1 MASPQTENGHTRLAD
16 ELLDALIRHPFSKR
30 QYKIILAVIR
40 KTYGF
45 SKLMDDIA
53 SSQLAEMTGIGE
65 ANCRRTVI
73 ELEAM
78 QVLTTEPG
86 RYGKKIRLN
95 KDYEQWC
102 VKLARAKTT
111 RSPCQNGTAGV
122 PKQHVQACQN
132 DTHNKH
138 LPIDSSNTTTTVEAI
153 DPLASSAC
161 GGDLVY
167 PCGLDAREQRQA
179 QELVEPLNGQAQDV
193 LDELAGLMRLKQ
205 IRVSP
210 IACLRGMVRKA
221 QEGLFTFEAGESV
234 RKAREQPEKEAEH
247 PPEPSTDDVI
257 AEHARLLGIPVEEY
271 RERIGANA

>member
-45 SKLMDDIA
+45 GKLMDDIT
-53 SSQLAEMTGIGE
+53 STQLAEMTGIGE

-73 ELEAM
+73 ELEGM
-78 QVLTTEPG
+78 QVLKTETG
-86 RYGKKIRLN
+86 RYGKRICLN
-95 KDYEQWC
+95 KNYEQWC
-102 VKLARAKTT
+102 VKLARVKTT
-111 RSPCQNGTAGV
+111 RSPCQNGTAAV
-122 PKQHVQACQN
+122 PKQHAQACQN

-138 LPIDSSNTTTTVEAI
+138 SPINSSNTTTTVEAEG
-153 DPLASSAC
+153 ASSSGDC
-161 GGDLVY
+161 GGDLVF

-179 QELVEPLNGQAQDV
+179 HELVKPLNGQAQDV
-193 LDELAGLMRLKQ
+193 LDELAGLMQLKQ

-221 QEGLFTFEAGESV
+221 QEGLFTLEAGESV
-234 RKAREQPEKEAEH
+234 RKARERPESESE
-247 PPEPSTDDVI
+247 PQPEPSTDDVI

-271 RERIGANA
+271 RERIGAGA